1 MATSC
6 GVMLVATS
14 CWWLRRA
21 GGYVVL
27 GCVGGYVV
35 LWLRRVGGYIVS
47 DRVGGYVVLVATS
60 C

>member
-1 MATSC
+1 M
-6 GVMLVATS
+6 VATS
-14 CWWLRRA
+14 CWWLRRV

-35 LWLRRVGGYIVS
+35 LG
-47 DRVGGYVVLVATS
+47 RVGGYVVLVAKS